1 MAASSPQELA
11 PFADVDGDQDTRP
24 FSRESAS
31 RKKVSLACLA
41 CRRRRTKC
49 DGGVPCVSC
58 LSRNSECV
66 KDENDDGRR
75 KLVVKRRLE
84 ILEKDR
90 HLLDD
95 LLGALRVAGPNQMNA
110 LISKIR
116 ANADTQELKAF
127 LKDGFTNIGA
137 DGDQD
142 RRQQSYRRHRHM
154 LGRIQDFVNPPLQ
167 VPARPWTTVTDDDD
181 LVSHLMSLWFTWAH
195 LWWHWVDEEEFIK
208 AMQAGDTSSLIC
220 TPYLVNMILA
230 DACLL
235 DTLADD
241 GSEPN
246 LELRQQFYNEGKKG
260 LDDEEGH
267 VSLAYVAA
275 LGVQWTYLNT
285 NGQDQLGNMILYQ
298 QAMLVKSLAKWRA
311 KMEKNPDMTRER
323 LHAVDASLGRLEWT
337 LYCLN
342 LFVGL
347 ALEQVRIFQR
357 PSREIPVDD
366 PDRRNPCNEH
376 GEWRPYPVPHTPIE
390 WHPNCHYLSYVSL
403 AAVITADEALY
414 EEERTS
420 NPQKMMSKFQRLFQ
434 KVKSWPETIP
444 ACMKM
449 HEHAMPHIIALHAL
463 HSWVIITMSKQT
475 ASLEGDTEK
484 PSLLTT
490 AESPEKER
498 WKDICIAESIRISGL
513 LEMMRQIWGADHFPV
528 IIIQPATI
536 AAFTL
541 LEDLETRH
549 DSQQAFYKLCII
561 LRAASRR
568 FRVCRG
574 VLRLL
579 DKTSKDNN
587 ISLPSGCADLLA
599 ETNNA
604 MQLDGEST
612 RVDDLGLDYLLEKW
626 DDLDL
631 DEAF

>member
-1 MAASSPQELA
+1 MAASTPQELA
-11 PFADVDGDQDTRP
+11 PFVDVDEDLDTRP
-24 FSRESAS
+24 HSREFAS
-31 RKKVSLACLA
+31 RK
-41 CRRRRTKC
+41 KC
-49 DGGVPCVSC
+49 DGGVPCASC
-58 LSRNSECV
+58 LSRNTECV

-90 HLLDD
+90 GLLDD
-95 LLGALRVAGPNQMNA
+95 LLRALRVAGPNQLNA
-110 LISKIR
+110 LISMIR
-116 ANADTQELKAF
+116 ADAGAQEIKAF
-127 LKDGFTNIGA
+127 LKDGFSNVGA
-137 DGDQD
+137 DDNHQN
-142 RRQQSYRRHRHM
+142 RHQQSYRRHRHM

-195 LWWHWVDEEEFIK
+195 PWWHWVDEKEFIK

-235 DTLADD
+235 DTLAND

-267 VSLAYVAA
+267 VSLAYVAT

-311 KMEKNPDMTRER
+311 KLEKNPNVTPDR
-323 LHAVDASLGRLEWT
+323 LHAVDQSLGRLEWT

-347 ALEQVRIFQR
+347 ALEQVRIFER

-366 PDRRNPCNEH
+366 QDRRNPCNGHE
-376 GEWRPYPVPHTPIE
+376 EWRPYPVPHTPIE
-390 WHPNCHYLSYVSL
+390 WHPNCHYLAYVSL

-414 EEERTS
+414 EEQRQS
-420 NPQKMMSKFQRLFQ
+420 DPQKMMYKFERLFR

-449 HEHAMPHIIALHAL
+449 HERAMPHIIALHAL
-463 HSWVIITMSKQT
+463 NSWVIVTMSKQT
-475 ASLEGDTEK
+475 ASLEGHTEK
-484 PSLLTT
+484 PSLLSTP
-490 AESPEKER
+490 ESPEKER
-498 WKDICIAESIRISGL
+498 WKDICIAESIRISEL
-513 LEMMRQIWGADHFPV
+513 LEMMRQKWGADHFPV

-536 AAFTL
+536 AAFAL
-541 LEDLETRH
+541 LEDLESRP
-549 DSQQAFYKLCII
+549 DSQQAFYTLCII

-568 FRVCRG
+568 FRVCKG

-579 DKTSKDNN
+579 EKTSKESNLT
-587 ISLPSGCADLLA
+587 LPDGCGDLLA
-599 ETNNA
+599 ETTNA
-604 MQLDGEST
+604 MQLDDVPT